1 MQYTNAHLV
10 LFPSVYPKNDAFTPK
25 TLMLTSTR
33 YARYLKI
40 EQGIAISRRIRQR
53 FAALSSSAKNED
65 DGNVNE
71 SPSSTRR
78 PSATQRLPFHRKLPT
93 TKEPDKD
100 ISDIVSN
107 YFANSPSRTKTGPP
121 RRFPSLSSSVSS
133 SSASTSTKERG
144 SALKELRTNR
154 LDRGSESFSRFSR
167 DRDLSK
173 IRPGSLREKFLPGTK
188 DKPEGVQSILKT
200 VPTSSSAFSPTSKDT
215 EKSESD
221 SRPKDP
227 TDVSLLRD
235 ALFGETNSKGRND
248 SKDST
253 TALSAII
260 ESMRAMREVK
270 RQEDNQQSSFSGTA
284 KWRATAGVRRRRDED
299 VATNQAI
306 RDSTSRLEQRVRQ
319 RTGKALGKDSH
330 SSKVVRL
337 PSHEMNLNEVSQLLR
352 VSTRDLRKSLRS
364 IGELPSGKV
373 EDEEII
379 LQTEVVEY
387 IALDLGIDFERSDNS
402 IQSDEDLLLQRRA
415 LAEKAEDSYE
425 SFPPRPPVVTIMVS
439 TN

>member
-1 MQYTNAHLV
+1 
-10 LFPSVYPKNDAFTPK
+10 
-25 TLMLTSTR
+25 
-33 YARYLKI
+33 
-40 EQGIAISRRIRQR
+40 
-53 FAALSSSAKNED
+53 
-65 DGNVNE
+65 
-71 SPSSTRR
+71 
-78 PSATQRLPFHRKLPT
+78 
-93 TKEPDKD
+93 
-100 ISDIVSN
+100 
-107 YFANSPSRTKTGPP
+107 
-121 RRFPSLSSSVSS
+121 
-133 SSASTSTKERG
+133 
-144 SALKELRTNR
+144 
-154 LDRGSESFSRFSR
+154 
-167 DRDLSK
+167 
-173 IRPGSLREKFLPGTK
+173 
-188 DKPEGVQSILKT
+188 
-200 VPTSSSAFSPTSKDT
+200 
-215 EKSESD
+215 
-221 SRPKDP
+221 
-227 TDVSLLRD
+227 
-235 ALFGETNSKGRND
+235 
-248 SKDST
+248 
-253 TALSAII
+253 
-260 ESMRAMREVK
+260 MRAMREVK